1 MGWIAQSCRMNS
13 TQRVAAAAEAGASD
27 GERPL
32 TVLVVGTDDWAIEQ
46 SAAALQAAGHEPLR
60 CHDPGAPAF
69 PCNALLPGRRCP
81 LDIGV
86 DAVVTSRAR
95 PVRAPTV
102 SEMGVTCALH
112 AGVPLVVTGISDRG
126 PFNKLAAR
134 VVTEQGHVAA
144 AVEDVSSQHESV
156 IRLDEES
163 P

>member
-1 MGWIAQSCRMNS
+1 MCRIPDSYRMS
-13 TQRVAAAAEAGASD
+13 SPQRVVAAAEPGAS
-27 GERPL
+27 EAKHTRA
-32 TVLVVGTDDWAIEQ
+32 VLVVGTDDWAIEQ

-60 CHDPGAPAF
+60 CHDAGAPSF

-95 PVRAPTV
+95 PVSGPTV
-102 SEMGVTCALH
+102 TEMGVTCALH

-126 PFNKLAAR
+126 PFNSLAAR

-144 AVEDVSSQHESV
+144 AVEDVASQHESV
-156 IRLDEES
+156 IRLERES

>member
-1 MGWIAQSCRMNS
+1 MGWKADSSRMSS
-13 TQRVAAAAEAGASD
+13 TPTRAAAAHAGAEEGTRVLS
-27 GERPL
+27 
-32 TVLVVGTDDWAIEQ
+32 VLVVGTDDWAIEQ
-46 SAAALQAAGHEPLR
+46 SAAALQAAGHEAFR

-95 PVRAPTV
+95 PVTTPTL
-102 SEMGVTCALH
+102 SETGVTCALH
-112 AGVPLVVTGISDRG
+112 AQVPLVVTGISDRA
-126 PFNKLAAR
+126 PFTELAAR

-144 AVEDVSSQHESV
+144 AVEDVSSQHDALVSLE
-156 IRLDEES
+156 EES

>member
-1 MGWIAQSCRMNS
+1 MSS
-13 TQRVAAAAEAGASD
+13 SQRLAAAAEASVSEEIRTLA
-27 GERPL
+27 
-32 TVLVVGTDDWAIEQ
+32 VLVVGTDDWAIEQ

-95 PVRAPTV
+95 PVSAPTV
-102 SEMGVTCALH
+102 TEMGVTCALH

-126 PFNKLAAR
+126 PFNGLATR

-144 AVEDVSSQHESV
+144 AVQDVSQHESV
-156 IRLDEES
+156 IRLEGNS

>member
-1 MGWIAQSCRMNS
+1 MSS
-13 TQRVAAAAEAGASD
+13 TQRAVAAAQTGAQEGTRVLS
-27 GERPL
+27 
-32 TVLVVGTDDWAIEQ
+32 VLVVGTDDWAIEQ

-60 CHDPGAPAF
+60 CHDAGAPAF

-95 PVRAPTV
+95 PVSAPTL
-102 SEMGVTCALH
+102 SETGVTCALH
-112 AGVPLVVTGISDRG
+112 AGVPLVVTGIADRG
-126 PFNKLAAR
+126 PFKQLAAR

-156 IRLDEES
+156 IRLERES

>member
-1 MGWIAQSCRMNS
+1 MSSGQPTVAPAQRGV
-13 TQRVAAAAEAGASD
+13 TEGTRVLS
-27 GERPL
+27 
-32 TVLVVGTDDWAIEQ
+32 VLVVGTDDWAIEQ

-60 CHDPGAPAF
+60 CHEPGTPAF

-95 PVRAPTV
+95 PVSAPTLT
-102 SEMGVTCALH
+102 ETGVTCALH
-112 AGVPLVVTGISDRG
+112 AQVPLVVTGISDRG
-126 PFNKLAAR
+126 PFRELAAR
-134 VVTEQGHVAA
+134 VVTSHGSVAA
-144 AVEDVSSQHESV
+144 AVEDVSQHESV

>member
-1 MGWIAQSCRMNS
+1 MRRIAQSDRMS
-13 TQRVAAAAEAGASD
+13 SSQRLVAAAEASVPE
-27 GERPL
+27 GERTL
-32 TVLVVGTDDWAIEQ
+32 AVLVVGTDDWAIEQ

-60 CHDPGAPAF
+60 CHDPGAPSF

-95 PVRAPTV
+95 PVSAPTV

-126 PFNKLAAR
+126 PFNGLASR

-156 IRLDEES
+156 IRLDKES